1 MTEEEKLLA
10 LASKIENISDV
21 EDLAS
26 AFADWLTL
34 CPESKGVVNALRRC
48 IVRNS

>member
-34 CPESKGVVNALRRC
+34 CPESKGVVNALRRYIAKDC
-48 IVRNS
+48 